1 MKIWSTIFLFLA
13 AAIAAAQFNAPLT
26 AEQRAEAERV
36 FREFSGAPA
45 GTKLTLGTRRG
56 RQVEVRSD
64 KESATVDLFAGE
76 VADWKP
82 NELGEAD
89 DVSEREA
96 IDQAQRFMNAKK
108 FELEGKPTAERVEGA
123 WVVAFPKP
131 INGYESP
138 LRDRVTIRR
147 KGQIDG
153 LEREIL
159 LGRPRVS
166 EVDVQPEQAVNVAR
180 NKFASKYGDVKT
192 VRFLK
197 TAYAFAGP
205 GELGDNP
212 DNVMGGRRLRLAHI
226 VELTAPG
233 RKATIAVDTVDA
245 EIIMDEIV
253 AEEAAP
259 LPVAEAAEES
269 KKRDDSKRIMIA
281 IIFAIGC
288 LGGTLYWFGRMRR
301 AQSSPVDDEDL

>member
-1 MKIWSTIFLFLA
+1 MRIWSTIFLFLTA
-13 AAIAAAQFNAPLT
+13 ALCAAQFNAPLT

-36 FREFSGAPA
+36 FREFTGTPKA
-45 GTKLTLGTRRG
+45 TKLTLGTRRG

-64 KESATVDLFAGE
+64 KESASVDLFAGQVSE
-76 VADWKP
+76 WKP
-82 NELGEAD
+82 NDLGRAEE
-89 DVSEREA
+89 VSESDA
-96 IDQAQRFMNAKK
+96 IQLAQRFMAEKK
-108 FELEGKPTAERVEGA
+108 IAPEGKPRAERVDAA
-123 WVVAFPKP
+123 WVVAFPKA
-131 INGYESP
+131 INGFESP

-147 KGQIDG
+147 RDQVDG
-153 LEREIL
+153 LQREIL

-166 EVDVQPEQAVNVAR
+166 EIEVQPEQAVNVAR
-180 NKFASKYGDVKT
+180 NKFSSRYGDVKT
-192 VRFLK
+192 VRFVK
-197 TAYAFAGP
+197 TAYEFAGK

-212 DNVMGGRRLRLAHI
+212 DNLMGGRRLRLAHI

-253 AEEAAP
+253 ADEAAP
-259 LPVAEAAEES
+259 LPVAEAVEES

-301 AQSSPVDDEDL
+301 AQSSPLEDEEL